1 MKILAL
7 SGSLR
12 AASINSAVLRTVRLL
27 APVSMEVYL
36 FARLGDLPLY
46 NPDLENAPPAAAQ
59 LLRNEVASADA
70 LLIASPEYAHGVTGT
85 IKNALDWLV
94 GFEGFVNKP
103 VVVLNA
109 TPRAHHADA
118 ALRETLTTMSA
129 NLIEAASITLPLPS
143 ANVTEENLLA
153 LPEISALLNGVLAQ
167 IQREVM
173 NPYLDSS
180 HYIDSQH
187 PLIVAKAAKFAEGC
201 ADEEEIAKRCFEF
214 VRDQIKHSWDYR
226 QNPLTC
232 KASEVLIH
240 GTGYCYAKSH
250 LLAALLRANGIPAGL
265 CYQRLTIDGDQPFF
279 CLHGLNAVYLQQYG
293 WYRIDARGNKRGV
306 NAEFCPPLEKLAF
319 PIVNPLE
326 QDLPGIRAEPL
337 PAVVKALTEN
347 QTVEQV
353 YDNLPD
359 VDPQNTVAAPGGIMS

>member
-12 AASINSAVLRTVRLL
+12 AASINSAVLHVTRDL
-27 APVSMEVYL
+27 ASVPIKVCL
-36 FARLGDLPLY
+36 FSRLGELPLY
-46 NPDLENAPPAAAQ
+46 NPDLESAPPSVAVQ
-59 LLRNEVASADA
+59 LRNEVATAEA

-94 GFEGFVNKP
+94 AFEGFADKP
-103 VVVLNA
+103 VAVLNA

-118 ALRETLTTMSA
+118 ALRETLITMSA
-129 NLIEAASITLPLPS
+129 KLIDAASITLPLPS
-143 ANVTEENLLA
+143 ANIGEADLLA
-153 LPEISALLNGVLAQ
+153 APEIVSLLTGVLVEIERAA
-167 IQREVM
+167 M
-173 NPYLDSS
+173 KPYLDSS
-180 HYIDSQH
+180 LYIDSQH
-187 PLIVAKAAKFAEGC
+187 PAIVAQAAKLADGC

-214 VRDQIKHSWDYR
+214 VRDEIKHSWDYR
-226 QNPLTC
+226 LNPVTC

-265 CYQRLTIDGDQPFF
+265 CYQRLTIDGDQPPY

-293 WYRIDARGNKRGV
+293 WYRIDARGNKPGV
-306 NAEFCPPLEKLAF
+306 NADFCPPLEKLAF
-319 PIVNPLE
+319 PLVNALE
-326 QDLPGIRAEPL
+326 QDIPDILAEPL
-337 PAVVKALTEN
+337 LAVVKTLTEN

-353 YDNLPD
+353 YNNLSD
-359 VDPQNTVAAPGGIMS
+359 VDHQNHTV